1 MKPYFLF
8 IYLCSPL
15 SGFAQDDLMK
25 MATDSTQQQ
34 TAVVTTFKGNRV
46 INGQSVE
53 TMGKNNLDFLISHRF
68 GRLNQGIKEFF
79 GLDAATVRFSLEYGL
94 TSDLMIGVGRGSY
107 QKNVDVFTKYR
118 ILKQTS
124 SENGMPLSL
133 TGFASYAIR
142 TQKPFDN
149 PTSAKER
156 SSYTGSLLIARKF
169 SEQLSVQISPT
180 LVYRQLPDV
189 IGDKQLVLASGVGAR
204 FKLTKRTSFNGEWFY
219 VLPNQIDAIY
229 THNLSF
235 GFDIETGG
243 HVFQLH
249 FTNSY
254 GMTERQFIT
263 ETIGSWGKGDVQ
275 FGFNISRT
283 FSFNKKNTSY
293 EKY

>member
-1 MKPYFLF
+1 MKRHLLLLA
-8 IYLCSPL
+8 LCIPL
-15 SGFAQDDLMK
+15 AGFTQDDLMK
-25 MATDSTQQQ
+25 MATDSSINRN
-34 TAVVTTFKGNRV
+34 VVTTFKANRI

-53 TMGKNNLDFLISHRF
+53 TVGKNNLDFVISHRF
-68 GRLNQGIKEFF
+68 GRINQGIKEFF

-94 TSDLMIGVGRGSY
+94 SDNFMLGLGRGSY
-107 QKNVDVFTKYR
+107 NKNVDLFSKYR
-118 ILKQTS
+118 ILKQTTG
-124 SENGMPLSL
+124 NDGMPVSL

-149 PTSAKER
+149 PNSTSGDR
-156 SSYTGSLLIARKF
+156 SSYTGQLLLARKF
-169 SEQLSVQISPT
+169 SEQLSVQLSPT
-180 LVYRQLPDV
+180 LVYRNQPDV
-189 IGDKQLVLASGVGAR
+189 FGDKNLVMATGIGAR
-204 FKLTKRTSFNGEWFY
+204 FKLTKRTSFNSEWFY
-219 VLPNQIDAIY
+219 VLPNQVDAIY

-235 GFDIETGG
+235 GFDIDTGG

-283 FSFNKKNTSY
+283 FSFNKKSSSY

>member
-1 MKPYFLF
+1 MKPYILLLSMC
-8 IYLCSPL
+8 IPLC
-15 SGFAQDDLMK
+15 GFAQDDLMK
-25 MATDSTQQQ
+25 MATDSSINRNT
-34 TAVVTTFKGNRV
+34 VTTFKSNRI

-53 TMGKNNLDFLISHRF
+53 TMGKNNLDFVISHRF
-68 GRLNQGIKEFF
+68 GRINQGLKEFF

-94 TSDLMIGVGRGSY
+94 TNELMVGLGRGNY
-107 QKNVDVFTKYR
+107 HKNVDLFAKYR
-118 ILKQTS
+118 ILKQL
-124 SENGMPLSL
+124 EGNNGMPISL

-149 PTSAKER
+149 PNATPADR

-169 SEQLSVQISPT
+169 SDLFSVQLSPT
-180 LVYRQLPDV
+180 LIYRELPDV
-189 IGDKQLVLASGVGAR
+189 ITDKQLVMATGIGAR

-235 GFDIETGG
+235 GFDIDTGG

-263 ETIGSWGKGDVQ
+263 ETVGSWGKGDVQ

-283 FSFNKKNTSY
+283 FSFNKKPTYY
-293 EKY
+293 EKH